1 MPSWKFT
8 WWTRLKLLSTWGFIF
23 GLSILFHW
31 SRCLSLCNYHTC
43 FDCTAV
49 SGVLKLGH
57 VSSPT
62 FILFN
67 IVLALLG
74 LLNFHVNFKISLS
87 ISAKKPS
94 GILPGIESIDQFEE
108 YYYLNMKSSDP
119 WTWNVFPI
127 ILVFLNFFQQYFIV
141 SKSEFCIYCV
151 KFICKYFIVFN
162 SIHNV
167 IFKI

>member
-1 MPSWKFT
+1 MPSSKFD
-8 WWTRLKLLSTWGFIF
+8 WWTRLKRLSTWGFIS

-31 SRCLSLCNYHTC
+31 SICLSLCNHHTC

-62 FILFN
+62 CILFN

-74 LLNFHVNFKISLS
+74 LLNFHVNFRISLS

-94 GILPGIESIDQFEE
+94 GILPGTQSIDQFKE
-108 YYYLNMKSSDP
+108 YCYLNMKSFDP
-119 WTWNVFPI
+119 WTCNVFPI

-141 SKSEFCIYCV
+141 FKVWILHLFC
-151 KFICKYFIVFN
+151 
-162 SIHNV
+162 
-167 IFKI
+167 